1 VSTSFSVK
9 SRSGS
14 FYRKMVRNLNF
25 KKKTG
30 RATFN
35 EQSLRQI
42 IDIASRKDLGLIF
55 EAYYNFLGHY
65 TVISNTTVDALVN
78 KAISL
83 GNINRTVRE

>member
-1 VSTSFSVK
+1 VSGSFSI
-9 SRSGS
+9 RSNSGA

-30 RATFN
+30 RAIFH

-42 IDIASRKDLGLIF
+42 IDTATRKDLNLIF

-65 TVISNTTVDALVN
+65 TLVSNTTVDALVK

-83 GNINRTVRE
+83 GNICN

>member
-1 VSTSFSVK
+1 MSTSFSVK

-30 RATFN
+30 RAIFN

-55 EAYYNFLGHY
+55 
-65 TVISNTTVDALVN
+65 
-78 KAISL
+78 
-83 GNINRTVRE
+83 